1 MCLHILLVARC
12 LQINKLRPPWSIIQV
27 ITEEHRAKPH
37 PGGMQ
42 QCPRATP
49 FVLKWIVTTLH
60 TLLWTNLTYMSW
72 EVQPD
77 RASLPGYSHVMS
89 KAWGQYF
96 WYLFL
101 PWAHWLSSS
110 YKEKIPG
117 NSKDSVVFA
126 ATCLTW
132 SFQVL
137 SNSLLFQVLLGRR
150 VVPSADS
157 SPSLFSHFL
166 LRMPACFWISQYL
179 IHPPWPSH
187 HFIFKGESENEL
199 STSGTTL

>member
-1 MCLHILLVARC
+1 MCSHILLVAHC

-37 PGGMQ
+37 PGWMQ
-42 QCPRATP
+42 WCPRATP
-49 FVLKWIVTTLH
+49 FILNWTVTTLH
-60 TLLWTNLTYMSW
+60 ALLWTSLTYMSR

-77 RASLPGYSHVMS
+77 RAIFPGRMGYSHG
-89 KAWGQYF
+89 WYF

-101 PWAHWLSSS
+101 PWAHWLSSN

-137 SNSLLFQVLLGRR
+137 SSSLLFQVLLGRR

-157 SPSLFSHFL
+157 SVSLFSHFL
-166 LRMPACFWISQYL
+166 LRMPACSWTSKYL
-179 IHPPWPSH
+179 IHPPWSSH
-187 HFIFKGESENEL
+187 HFIFKGKSENEL
-199 STSGTTL
+199 LTSGTTP